1 MIEVT
6 GLGIN
11 RTQLDEVERA
21 LDEMLDGSKASAVI
35 LINSNDGSLVTV
47 KGLTEAL
54 DTVSLAALAA
64 GAYASTQEI
73 ARLVGEPEF
82 TMLFHQ
88 GRRHHVH
95 VNVAGEHCLLMT
107 LFSDETTI
115 GMVRLCARKACL
127 RVQHSLER

>member
-6 GLGIN
+6 GLGIS
-11 RTQLDEVERA
+11 RIQLDEVESA
-21 LDEMLDGSKASAVI
+21 LDEMLEGSKASSVI
-35 LINSNDGSLVTV
+35 LINSDDGSLITA

-54 DTVSLAALAA
+54 DTVSLAALTA
-64 GAYASTQEI
+64 GAFASTQEI

-88 GRRHHVH
+88 GKRYHVH
-95 VNVAGEHCLLMT
+95 VHVAGRHCLVMT
-107 LFSDETTI
+107 LFSDETTL

-127 RVQHSLER
+127 RVQHALER